1 MLFSLDSP
9 RAGEFGL
16 CKERSPQAGVG
27 DEGREDCLKV
37 P

>member
-1 MLFSLDSP
+1 MLFSL
-9 RAGEFGL
+9 EFGL